1 MQRLRLFL
9 LLSIL
14 VVLVAGISVD
24 VWTRRQLDRELARVE
39 QRYGSLRVRTL
50 VAPPVGAEYNSA
62 RFVRAAAAL
71 TVRPSASSYGMAM
84 AAIKDLEKLPEP
96 SIVPR
101 DLQAF
106 VDANTEA
113 MRLVGE
119 AIDRHQASW
128 DADYAGGGYV
138 PRWLDVRTLAD
149 AIALSALLDRKAGRD
164 DEASRN
170 TAAGFAVAASI
181 RHEPSLIAQLIRIAV
196 VMQHS
201 EGARA
206 LIAGGSRRTLPWKR
220 WRASWPTTARPT
232 RCESDSSR
240 KCATAMPNSW

>member
-128 DADYAGGGYV
+128 DADYAGAVTCRAGWTFGHSPTRSRF
-138 PRWLDVRTLAD
+138 PRFSTGRPAATTRHRGTR
-149 AIALSALLDRKAGRD
+149 LL
-164 DEASRN
+164 ASRWRLRSV
-170 TAAGFAVAASI
+170 T
-181 RHEPSLIAQLIRIAV
+181 
-196 VMQHS
+196 
-201 EGARA
+201 
-206 LIAGGSRRTLPWKR
+206 SRR
-220 WRASWPTTARPT
+220 
-232 RCESDSSR
+232 
-240 KCATAMPNSW
+240 